1 MEILAEAARYCGIS
15 FLVIGCFF
23 EIVGAIGVL
32 RLPHFL
38 TRAHAVTVASVG
50 GAVLPLIGVALMSLS
65 YTELGLG
72 RIYLAC
78 LCIVTALLI
87 LIVVPTGS
95 HALVRAALRTK
106 MEIAEEQSRGS

>member
-1 MEILAEAARYCGIS
+1 MEILVEVARYCGVS
-15 FLVIGCFF
+15 FLVLGCLF
-23 EIVGAIGVL
+23 EIVGAIGII
-32 RLPHFL
+32 RMPDFF

-50 GAVLPLIGVALMSLS
+50 GAVLPLIGVAMISLS

-72 RIYLAC
+72 RIYLTC
-78 LCIVTALLI
+78 LCIVTALLL

-106 MEIAEEQSRGS
+106 MKIAEEQSRGS